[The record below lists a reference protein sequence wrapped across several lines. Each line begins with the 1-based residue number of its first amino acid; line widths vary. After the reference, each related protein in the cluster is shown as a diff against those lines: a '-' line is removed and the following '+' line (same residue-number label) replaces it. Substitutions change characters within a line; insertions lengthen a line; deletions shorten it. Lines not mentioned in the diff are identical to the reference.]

1 MTSLKSISCDQK
13 GFLNH
18 SYFFY
23 NFLKTSNHSLYI
35 LQIMPRCLSSEEL
48 MELFNA
54 LDNNGDGVVSR
65 QELTTCLVKAGI
77 SMAKVEQVM
86 NQLDL
91 NRDGFITLDE
101 FKTALGLNKEPAA
114 EWRRLFMQMD
124 QDRSGEID
132 VNELQSLFD
141 EAGMTVSRSV
151 LDEWIRENDVDE
163 EEENSLRSPINTMSN
178 KEQLI
183 RLFHKLDESGDGII
197 SCDELYS
204 GLSKAGVSR
213 NVIQKIMD
221 RLDLNG
227 DGKVTFSE
235 YEIAIGINSN

>member
-1 MTSLKSISCDQK
+1 
-13 GFLNH
+13 
-18 SYFFY
+18 
-23 NFLKTSNHSLYI
+23 
-35 LQIMPRCLSSEEL
+35 MPRCLSSEEL

-77 SMAKVEQVM
+77 SMAKVKQVM

-101 FKTALGLNKEPAA
+101 FKIALGLNKEPAA

-163 EEENSLRSPINTMSN
+163 EENSLRSPINSMSN
-178 KEQLI
+178 KEALI

-204 GLSKAGVSR
+204 GLSKAGVSST
-213 NVIQKIMD
+213 VIKKIMD

-235 YEIAIGINSN
+235 YEIAIGINNN